1 MRLSLLFI
9 VAGFLVVLLQT
20 TVLHLL
26 PLGRFVPDLA
36 LVLCVYLG
44 LNHPTVG
51 AVLGSF
57 MLGYSVDVFSAGGVL
72 GLNAFAF
79 SLVFL
84 TVYLSSRAIW
94 VHSPLSSA
102 PVVFFASWIK
112 VAAFQGVWTLFLAME
127 GLGAG
132 ALKYTLV
139 DAILAAVFAPGIFS
153 LLKRGQSYL
162 EEVRMPVL

>member
-1 MRLSLLFI
+1 MRLSILFI

-51 AVLGSF
+51 AVVGTF
-57 MLGYSVDVFSAGGVL
+57 VLGYSVDVFSAGGVL

-84 TVYLSSRAIW
+84 AVYLSSRAIW

-112 VAAFQGVWTLFLAME
+112 VAALQGLWTLFLAME

-139 DAILAAVFAPGIFS
+139 DAILAAVLAPAIFS

>member
-51 AVLGSF
+51 AVVGTF
-57 MLGYSVDVFSAGGVL
+57 ALGYSVDVFSAGGVL

-84 TVYLSSRAIW
+84 AVYLSSRAIW

-102 PVVFFASWIK
+102 PVVFFAAWIK
-112 VAAFQGVWTLFLAME
+112 VAALQALWTLFLAME

-139 DAILAAVFAPGIFS
+139 DAILAAVLAPGIFS
-153 LLKRGQSYL
+153 LLKRGQNYL

>member
-51 AVLGSF
+51 AVVGSF
-57 MLGYSVDVFSAGGVL
+57 VLGYSVDVFSAGGVL

-84 TVYLSSRAIW
+84 AVYLSSRAIW

-112 VAAFQGVWTLFLAME
+112 VAALQALWTLFLAME
-127 GLGAG
+127 GLGGG

-139 DAILAAVFAPGIFS
+139 DAILAAVLAPGIFS

>member
-1 MRLSLLFI
+1 MRFSLLFI

-57 MLGYSVDVFSAGGVL
+57 ILGYSVDVFSAGGVL

-84 TVYLSSRAIW
+84 AVYLSSRAIW

-112 VAAFQGVWTLFLAME
+112 VAAFQGIWTLFLAME

>member
-9 VAGFLVVLLQT
+9 AAGFLVVLLQT

-57 MLGYSVDVFSAGGVL
+57 ILGYSVDVFSAGGVL

-84 TVYLSSRAIW
+84 AVYVSSRAIW

-112 VAAFQGVWTLFLAME
+112 VAALQGVWTLFLAME

-139 DAILAAVFAPGIFS
+139 DAILAAVLAPGIFS